1 MISNKK
7 IDSIYN
13 GAIKNGTLEENFLVL
28 EEVAFLY
35 FVLTISKTSIDCFF
49 KIKKIRYTKFRF
61 EPEGLK
67 TWTSRG
73 SSGF

>member
-1 MISNKK
+1 MVR
-7 IDSIYN
+7 
-13 GAIKNGTLEENFLVL
+13 LEENFLVL

-35 FVLTISKTSIDCFF
+35 FMCSPFQKHQLIAFLKSKKLDIQN
-49 KIKKIRYTKFRF
+49 FRF